1 MGGMVFI
8 IEKYNLK
15 YSYDDET
22 DSVYIKIENNNKYE
36 VSLEL
41 ENGIIMDFSS
51 NGNPMGLEIL
61 DVGKLFNISKTSL
74 NHVTDIIM
82 VVEISDLS
90 IKLSLLVEFLKEDT
104 RSFRSITKNTV
115 GASQLMVIASA

>member
-1 MGGMVFI
+1 MVFI

-22 DSVYIKIENNNKYE
+22 DSIYIKIENNNKYE

-74 NHVTDIIM
+74 NHITDIIM
-82 VVEISDLS
+82 VVEISNLS

-104 RSFRSITKNTV
+104 RSFQSITKNTV
-115 GASQLMVIASA
+115 GASQLMLIASA